1 MTEYVNK
8 DYYKSLAVAD
18 RFYINPGNMTR
29 PFMDR
34 LNAEGIPF
42 SATLGDYKQT
52 VTVSKANR
60 ERAEGILY
68 SINAVQET
76 QPPQSRRNNNI
87 IGKESIFVTM

>member
-8 DYYKSLAVAD
+8 EYYKSLAVAD

-60 ERAEGILY
+60 ERAEGHTLLPQCGTGGTA
-68 SINAVQET
+68 SSVPQE
-76 QPPQSRRNNNI
+76 
-87 IGKESIFVTM
+87 